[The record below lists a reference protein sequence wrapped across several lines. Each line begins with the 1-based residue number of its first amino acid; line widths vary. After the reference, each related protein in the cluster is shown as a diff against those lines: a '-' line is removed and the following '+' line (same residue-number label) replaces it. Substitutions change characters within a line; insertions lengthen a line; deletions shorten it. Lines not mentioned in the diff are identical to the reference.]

1 MGIGP
6 LQINNAK
13 LTFHFSKQTNLADI
27 WIADGN
33 GLSDKS
39 RSTSGM
45 FKSQLNSE
53 NCSRDE
59 SSSILTTYVVWCN
72 FEPNHSNVLKAEM
85 LAPLKN
91 FTYFYRR
98 FCGIHYVTTFGHK
111 IGQSAARQTP
121 FVLQA

>member
-1 MGIGP
+1 MHTTELWADGNWAAANQQCETDVP
-6 LQINNAK
+6 
-13 LTFHFSKQTNLADI
+13 FSKQTNLADI

-72 FEPNHSNVLKAEM
+72 FL
-85 LAPLKN
+85 
-91 FTYFYRR
+91 
-98 FCGIHYVTTFGHK
+98 
-111 IGQSAARQTP
+111 RQIIQTCK
-121 FVLQA
+121 QKC